1 MSYDSTHDTQEH
13 IFKVAHNL
21 GAIMSNLGNRS
32 LVHDR
37 SKFGPVEKEA
47 FDLLTPRLKNLQ
59 YGSEEYRASLREMK
73 PALRHHYEHNAH
85 HPEHYPNGILDMS
98 LLDILEMLA
107 DWKAAGERHD
117 PPNSLDKSIAYN
129 AERFNIPPYLTTIL
143 YNTARELSWVP
154 AKQND

>member
-1 MSYDSTHDTQEH
+1 MSYDSTPDTQEH
-13 IFKVAHNL
+13 IFKVA
-21 GAIMSNLGNRS
+21 SNLDAIIFNLSHRS

-47 FDLLTPRLKNLQ
+47 FDRLTPRLKNLT

-73 PALRHHYEHNAH
+73 PALAHHYEHNSH
-85 HPEHYPNGILDMS
+85 HPEHYPGGVLDMS

-117 PPNSLDKSIAYN
+117 PPNPLDKSIAYN
-129 AERFNIPPYLTTIL
+129 AERFKLSPEMTKIL
-143 YNTARELSWVP
+143 STTARELGWIV
-154 AKQND
+154 

>member
-13 IFKVAHNL
+13 IFKVASNL
-21 GAIMSNLGNRS
+21 GAIMANLGNRS

-47 FDLLTPRLKNLQ
+47 FDLLTPRLKNLI

-73 PALRHHYEHNAH
+73 PALKHHYEHNSH
-85 HPEHYPNGILDMS
+85 HPEHYPEGGIRDMS
-98 LLDILEMLA
+98 LMDILEMLA

-117 PPNSLDKSIAYN
+117 PPNSLVKSIAYN
-129 AERFNIPPYLTTIL
+129 AERFNISPELTKIL
-143 YNTARELSWVP
+143 YTTARELNWI
-154 AKQND
+154 NDN